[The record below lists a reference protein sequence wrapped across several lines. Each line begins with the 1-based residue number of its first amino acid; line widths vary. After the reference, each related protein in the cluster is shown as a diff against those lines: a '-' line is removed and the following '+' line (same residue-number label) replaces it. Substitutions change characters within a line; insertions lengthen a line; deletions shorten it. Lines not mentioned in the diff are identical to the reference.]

1 MMLIAYGTD
10 LLFVLLVNKGILQD
24 ITGVSMDAVTKI
36 LYYLTPLDY
45 SILGIV
51 LLLMS
56 LLIANR
62 YSRHIFTRSAMKTIR
77 EGA

>member
-1 MMLIAYGTD
+1 MMIIAYSVD
-10 LLFVLLVNKGILQD
+10 LVFVALVKMKYINIKQ
-24 ITGVSMDAVTKI
+24 ITKL

-45 SILGIV
+45 GILAGL

-62 YSRHIFTRSAMKTIR
+62 YSRNIFTRSAMKAFR

>member
-1 MMLIAYGTD
+1 ML
-10 LLFVLLVNKGILQD
+10 VKKGILQD
-24 ITGVSMDAVTKI
+24 LLHNELKEVVKL

-45 SILGIV
+45 GILGGI

-62 YSRHIFTRSAMKTIR
+62 YSRHIFTRSAMKAFR